1 MRHRRAFA
9 PPHSQRLAGVASARV
24 AWLKARLPTPPR
36 QSDAK
41 PATPPV
47 KRGMSKEQARG
58 AAMRARC
65 AAAPLYAVSA
75 GADAVLTLRLST
87 TRSVARVRRKPS
99 CAKNTSAS
107 AAPRRRRVLR
117 HAPARSACVG
127 VPCGLGCTDAFA
139 APAQATS
146 GNPFLN
152 IILGITVLVGLAYL
166 GGIRP

>member
-65 AAAPLYAVSA
+65 AAAPLYPVSA
-75 GADAVLTLRLST
+75 GADAAT
-87 TRSVARVRRKPS
+87 
-99 CAKNTSAS
+99 
-107 AAPRRRRVLR
+107 
-117 HAPARSACVG
+117 
-127 VPCGLGCTDAFA
+127 FA
-139 APAQATS
+139 APIHHAFRRPRAQKAKLRQEYIGFGGSETQARAAS
-146 GNPFLN
+146 RARTQRLRGRSLR
-152 IILGITVLVGLAYL
+152 TGLH
-166 GGIRP
+166 